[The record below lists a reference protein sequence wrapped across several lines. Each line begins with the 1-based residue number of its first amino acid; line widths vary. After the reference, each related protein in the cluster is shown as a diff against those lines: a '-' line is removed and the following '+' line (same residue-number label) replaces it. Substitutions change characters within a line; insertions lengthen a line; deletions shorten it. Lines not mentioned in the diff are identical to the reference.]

1 MEIATLG
8 KIFEFIKEKGEQNLP
23 LFWKMKNN
31 MPLTEEDLN
40 VKGDL
45 HLSNRNITSLPK
57 GLKVYGNMSLGYSK
71 VRKLPEGLEVG
82 GTLNVSDSMISK
94 LPKGLKVGGSL
105 VISYTSIGIL
115 PKGLEV
121 GGVIYAINSHIFNI
135 DEIPKGVITE
145 GIVTIN
151 KLIINSNLTISSDLD
166 LSYSKI
172 TLLPKGLKVGG
183 DLVLINNK
191 IKSLPE
197 GLEVGGRLEIAGT
210 PLVKLSDDD
219 LRKMVKPGFI
229 KGQIGRKWKQT
240 Q

>member
-1 MEIATLG
+1 MEKETL
-8 KIFEFIKEKGEQNLP
+8 KRIFDFIEKKENIRMPFAYKFAIKEP
-23 LFWKMKNN
+23 F
-31 MPLTEEDLN
+31 TEDDLN
-40 VKGDL
+40 VRGDL
-45 HLSNRNITSLPK
+45 GLGLSKITSLPK
-57 GLKVYGNMSLGYSK
+57 GLKVGGNLNLASSRLRS
-71 VRKLPEGLEVG
+71 LPEGLEVG
-82 GTLNVSDSMISK
+82 GWLSISDTSVSK
-94 LPKGLKVGGSL
+94 LPKRLKVGGSL

-115 PKGLEV
+115 PKGLVV

-151 KLIINSNLTISSDLD
+151 KLILNSSLTISSVLN
-166 LSYSKI
+166 LSYTNI
-172 TLLPKGLKVGG
+172 TSLPKGLKVGG

-210 PLVKLSDDD
+210 PLAKLSDDD

-240 Q
+240 H

>member
-82 GTLNVSDSMISK
+82 GTLNVSDSMIST
-94 LPKGLKVGGSL
+94 LPKG
-105 VISYTSIGIL
+105 
-115 PKGLEV
+115 
-121 GGVIYAINSHIFNI
+121 
-135 DEIPKGVITE
+135 
-145 GIVTIN
+145 
-151 KLIINSNLTISSDLD
+151 
-166 LSYSKI
+166 
-172 TLLPKGLKVGG
+172 
-183 DLVLINNK
+183 
-191 IKSLPE
+191 
-197 GLEVGGRLEIAGT
+197 
-210 PLVKLSDDD
+210 
-219 LRKMVKPGFI
+219 
-229 KGQIGRKWKQT
+229 
-240 Q
+240 